1 MTTPAARD
9 QTADNAALHSA
20 RTGLAS
26 NFRIVSL
33 GTLLSRILGLV
44 RDMLLASVFG
54 AGPIL
59 DAFTLSF
66 RLPNLAR
73 QLLGEGALTAAFLP
87 IFVREL
93 RSGDPAS
100 ARQLAAAMFWGLASV
115 LAAIVIVAE
124 AGVLGTLAFAD
135 LSDNLRLLLI
145 LVAIQTPYLLCIC
158 LAAQLSAVLHSL
170 RQFLWPALLP
180 VCLNLIW
187 LLGIGV
193 AALLNASPEGRIQAV
208 AVSVVVGGI
217 CQLAIALWA
226 TARLGYPVRHD
237 FGNAWQKVR
246 EVSTAMLPI
255 VLGFAIS
262 QLNVLTD
269 SLVAWAAANTRFG
282 ELLPVPIPPGTA
294 TALFFAQRMY
304 QFPLG
309 IFGVA
314 LGTVLFPL
322 LASHAQAGD
331 QAGLRR
337 DLSHG
342 LKLTVAIG
350 VPASAGLVVLSRPIT
365 VLLFRHGQFD
375 AADADLTATMVAIY
389 GAAVWAYIGVLI
401 AYRGFYAIGDRIAP
415 VRISTGIVVCNLVL
429 NAVLVC
435 TIGGIGLAI
444 GGAVSAAVQAVAA
457 MLLLQSRV
465 GRLEWPAIAR
475 TVVKTL
481 IATAAMTVVCLIL
494 ESILPHGTSLI
505 DKAAAVVVP
514 MLAGIGVY
522 LLAAWLLKLREP
534 WELVNSRWS
543 MVDGR

>member
-1 MTTPAARD
+1 MTTPAPSDR
-9 QTADNAALHSA
+9 TADSPALHSA
-20 RTGLAS
+20 RSGFAS

-93 RSGDPAS
+93 RSGDPAA
-100 ARQLAAAMFWGLASV
+100 ARHLASAMFWGLAGV
-115 LAAIVIVAE
+115 LAAIVIIAE
-124 AGVLGTLAFAD
+124 LGLLTLLAFAD
-135 LSDNLRLLLI
+135 LSANLRLLLV

-170 RQFLWPALLP
+170 RQFVWPALLP
-180 VCLNLIW
+180 VCLNLVW
-187 LLGIGV
+187 LLGIGF
-193 AALLNASPEGRIQAV
+193 AAMLQTTAAGRIQAV
-208 AVSVVVGGI
+208 AVSVVIGGI
-217 CQLAIALWA
+217 CQLALALWA
-226 TARLGYPVRHD
+226 TARLDYPIRRE
-237 FGNAWQKVR
+237 FGEAWTRVR
-246 EVSTAMLPI
+246 EVTTAMLPI

-322 LASHAQAGD
+322 LAGHAQAGD

-342 LKLTVAIG
+342 LKLTIAIG
-350 VPASAGLVVLSRPIT
+350 IPASAGLVVLSRPIT
-365 VLLFRHGQFD
+365 VLLFKRGAFD
-375 AADADLTATMVAIY
+375 ASDAELTSIMVAIY

-415 VRISTGIVVCNLVL
+415 VRISTGIVVCNLAL
-429 NAVLVC
+429 NAVLLC
-435 TIGGIGLAI
+435 TIGGVGLAI
-444 GGAVSAAVQAVAA
+444 GGAASAAVQAVAA
-457 MLLLQSRV
+457 MLLLQARV
-465 GRLEWPAIAR
+465 GRLAWAEIA
-475 TVVKTL
+475 TTGGKTL
-481 IATAAMTVVCLIL
+481 VATAAMTIACCGLLTV
-494 ESILPHGTSLI
+494 LPSGSSLASR
-505 DKAAAVVVP
+505 AAAVVIP
-514 MLAGIGVY
+514 MAVGMAIF
-522 LLAAWLLKLREP
+522 LLTARLLKLREP
-534 WELVNSRWS
+534 WELTGFVTAR
-543 MVDGR
+543 GRE